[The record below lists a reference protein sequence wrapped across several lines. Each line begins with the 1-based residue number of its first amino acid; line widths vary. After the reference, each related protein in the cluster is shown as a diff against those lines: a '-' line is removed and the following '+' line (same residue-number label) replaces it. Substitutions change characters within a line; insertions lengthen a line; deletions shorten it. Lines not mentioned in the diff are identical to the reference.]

1 MASGLIALL
10 DDVAAIAKVA
20 AASLDDVAAASKVA
34 ASSLDDV
41 AAATAKAGAKSAGV
55 VIDDAA
61 VTPTY
66 VTGFTPDR
74 ELPIIWKI
82 AKGSL
87 RNKLIFLTPA
97 FIALAAFLP
106 QALTPLL
113 MLGGAFLCFEAAE
126 KVMEKLGL
134 HAHAEG
140 DSPGLPVVLEAAE
153 QESKMVSGAIRTDL
167 ILSAEIL
174 AIALGELDNLSITT
188 TAAALVGVSIAVTA
202 LVYGAVA
209 LIVKMDDVGVRLARY
224 ENGTSQAIG
233 RGLVAG
239 MPRLLAALSVIGT
252 AAMAWVGG
260 GIVLHGMDVVGI
272 LPALPQTLHHW
283 AHAVAGLSPI
293 LTGAVEWVVNATFA
307 GVFGIILGAVVAF
320 ALSAVARLRGRK
332 TAH

>member
-20 AASLDDVAAASKVA
+20 AASLDDI
-34 ASSLDDV
+34 
-41 AAATAKAGAKSAGV
+41 AAATARAGAKSAGV

-66 VTGFTPDR
+66 VTGFTPER

-87 RNKLIFLTPA
+87 RNKLLFLLPG
-97 FIALAAFLP
+97 FLLLAAFLP

-113 MLGGAFLCFEAAE
+113 MIGGAFLCFEAAE
-126 KVMEKLGL
+126 KVMEKIGL
-134 HAHAEG
+134 HEDHSNDA
-140 DSPGLPVVLEAAE
+140 PVVMEPAEREAT
-153 QESKMVSGAIRTDL
+153 MVAGAIRTDL

-174 AIALGELDNLSITT
+174 AIALGELAALSLVT
-188 TAAALVGVSIAVTA
+188 TAAALAGVSLAVTV

-209 LIVKMDDVGVRLARY
+209 LIVKMDDVGVKLATY
-224 ENGTSQAIG
+224 DSGASQAVG

-239 MPRLLAALSVIGT
+239 MPKLLAALSIIGT

-260 GIVLHGMDVVGI
+260 GIVLHGMEELGIAEVLPRLFHDWSHAVGTA
-272 LPALPQTLHHW
+272 LPAAQ
-283 AHAVAGLSPI
+283 A
-293 LTGAVEWVVNATFA
+293 AVEWIVYAALA
-307 GVFGIILGAVVAF
+307 GLFGVAIGLVIAF
-320 ALSAVARLRGRK
+320 IVDRLKRLRKHTRPS
-332 TAH
+332 A

>member
-20 AASLDDVAAASKVA
+20 A
-34 ASSLDDV
+34 SSLDDI
-41 AAATAKAGAKSAGV
+41 ALASAKAGSKAAGV

-61 VTPTY
+61 VTPKY
-66 VTGFTPDR
+66 VVGFKPER

-87 RNKLIFLTPA
+87 RNKLLFLLPL

-113 MLGGAFLCFEAAE
+113 MVGGAFLCFEAAE

-134 HAHAEG
+134 HKAAH
-140 DSPGLPVVLEAAE
+140 DPDVPVLLEPAE
-153 QESKMVSGAIRTDL
+153 QESKMVKGAIRTDF

-174 AIALGELDNLSITT
+174 AIALGELGNSALGTK
-188 TAAALVGVSIAVTA
+188 AAALAAVSVAVTV

-209 LIVKMDDVGVRLARY
+209 LIVKMDDFGLKLAAS
-224 ENGTSQAIG
+224 ENGASQALG

-239 MPRLLAALSVIGT
+239 MPKLLVALSVIGT

-260 GIVLHGMDVVGI
+260 GIVLHGMEVVGI
-272 LPALPQTLHHW
+272 WLALPHTLHAW
-283 AHAVAGLSPI
+283 AHAIAAASPVAV
-293 LTGAVEWVVNATFA
+293 GAVEWTANAVFA
-307 GVFGIILGAVVAF
+307 GISGVVLGFVIAQGVTLVG
-320 ALSAVARLRGRK
+320 RLK
-332 TAH
+332 PAKAAN

>member
-20 AASLDDVAAASKVA
+20 AASM
-34 ASSLDDV
+34 DDV

-82 AKGSL
+82 ARGSL
-87 RNKLIFLTPA
+87 RNKLFILTPV
-97 FIALAAFLP
+97 FMALAAFLP

-134 HAHAEG
+134 HAHAPG
-140 DSPGLPVVLEAAE
+140 DDPDLPVIMEPRE
-153 QESKMVSGAIRTDL
+153 QETRMVSGAIRTDL

-174 AIALGELDNLSITT
+174 AIALGELGNLSLVT
-188 TAAALVGVSIAVTA
+188 TAGALVGVSIAVTL
-202 LVYGAVA
+202 LVYGSVA
-209 LIVKMDDVGVRLARY
+209 LIVKMDDVGLRLARTRH
-224 ENGTSQAIG
+224 GALQTIG
-233 RGLVAG
+233 GGLVAG
-239 MPRLLAALSVIGT
+239 MPKLLSSLSVIGT

-260 GIVLHGMDVVGI
+260 GIVLHGMEVVGI
-272 LPALPQTLHHW
+272 LPALPHMLNDW
-283 AHAVAGLSPI
+283 AHAVGTLSPV
-293 LTGAVEWVVNATFA
+293 LSAAVEWTVHATFA
-307 GVFGIILGAVVAF
+307 GIFGLILGAIIAQ
-320 ALSAVARLRGRK
+320 AVSMIGKLRGAK
-332 TAH
+332 AAH

>member
-10 DDVAAIAKVA
+10 DDVAAIA
-20 AASLDDVAAASKVA
+20 KVA

-87 RNKLIFLTPA
+87 RNKLLFLTPI

-113 MLGGAFLCFEAAE
+113 MLGGTFLCFEAAE

-140 DSPGLPVVLEAAE
+140 DNPDLPAVLEPAE
-153 QESKMVSGAIRTDL
+153 QETKMVNGAIRTDL

-174 AIALGELDNLSITT
+174 AIALGELGNLPLTT
-188 TAAALVGVSIAVTA
+188 TAGALVGVSLAVTI
-202 LVYGAVA
+202 LVYGGVA
-209 LIVKMDDVGVRLARY
+209 LIVKMDDIGIRLARY
-224 ENGTSQAIG
+224 ENGALQSIG

-239 MPRLLAALSVIGT
+239 MPKLLAALSVIGT

-260 GIVLHGMDVVGI
+260 GIVLHGMEVVGI
-272 LPALPQTLHHW
+272 LPVLPHLLTQW
-283 AHAVAGLSPI
+283 AHAIGSASPLLSA
-293 LTGAVEWVVNATFA
+293 AVEWIVHATFA
-307 GVFGIILGAVVAF
+307 GVFGLILGAIVAQGV
-320 ALSAVARLRGRK
+320 SIIGRMRGRK
-332 TAH
+332 AAH

>member
-10 DDVAAIAKVA
+10 DDVAAIA
-20 AASLDDVAAASKVA
+20 KVA

-66 VTGFTPDR
+66 VTGFTPER

-82 AKGSL
+82 ARGSL
-87 RNKLIFLTPA
+87 INKLVLLTPA

-134 HAHAEG
+134 HGHAHG
-140 DSPGLPVVLEAAE
+140 HDPDLPVVLDAAD
-153 QESKMVSGAIRTDL
+153 QENRMVKGAIRTDL

-174 AIALGELDNLSITT
+174 AIALGELDNLPLTT
-188 TAAALVGVSIAVTA
+188 TAAALVGVSFAVTL

-209 LIVKMDDVGVRLARY
+209 LIVKMDDIGLRLATHD
-224 ENGTSQAIG
+224 NGASQALG

-260 GIVLHGMDVVGI
+260 GIVLHGMEEVGI
-272 LPALPQTLHHW
+272 LPALPHAFHAW
-283 AHAVAGLSPI
+283 AHAAAGALPVAQS
-293 LTGAVEWVVNATFA
+293 AAEWTINALFS
-307 GVFGIILGAVVAF
+307 GVFGLALGFVIAQGLTLA
-320 ALSAVARLRGRK
+320 ARLRPGK
-332 TAH
+332 QPA

>member
-10 DDVAAIAKVA
+10 DDIAAIA
-20 AASLDDVAAASKVA
+20 KVA

-87 RNKLIFLTPA
+87 FNKLVLLTPA

-126 KVMEKLGL
+126 TVMEKLGL
-134 HAHAEG
+134 HAHAG
-140 DSPGLPVVLEAAE
+140 GHDPDVPVIEEPAE
-153 QESKMVSGAIRTDL
+153 QESRMVKGAIRTDM

-174 AIALGELDNLSITT
+174 AIALGELDRLSLATK
-188 TAAALVGVSIAVTA
+188 AGALVGVSIAVTA

-209 LIVKMDDVGVRLARY
+209 LIVKMDDIGFRLATK
-224 ENGTSQAIG
+224 ENGGAKAIG

-239 MPRLLAALSVIGT
+239 MPKLLSSLSVIGT

-260 GIVLHGMDVVGI
+260 GIVLHGMEVVGI
-272 LPALPQTLHHW
+272 WPALPHTLHHW
-283 AHAVAGLSPI
+283 AHAIAAASPVAV
-293 LTGAVEWVVNATFA
+293 GAIEWVVNAFFA
-307 GVFGIILGAVVAF
+307 GIFGVALGFVIAQGVGLVGK
-320 ALSAVARLRGRK
+320 LRARP
-332 TAH
+332 AS

>member
-1 MASGLIALL
+1 MASGLIMLL
-10 DDVAAIAKVA
+10 DDVAAIAKLA
-20 AASLDDVAAASKVA
+20 AA
-34 ASSLDDV
+34 SLDDV

-82 AKGSL
+82 ARGSL
-87 RNKLIFLTPA
+87 RNKLFILTPI

-134 HAHAEG
+134 HHAAHHEDVPVLLEPAER
-140 DSPGLPVVLEAAE
+140 ET
-153 QESKMVSGAIRTDL
+153 KMVNGAIRTDL

-174 AIALGELDNLSITT
+174 AIALGELGNLPIAT
-188 TAAALVGVSIAVTA
+188 TAAALVGVSVAVTA
-202 LVYGAVA
+202 LVYGGVA
-209 LIVKMDDVGVRLARY
+209 LIVKMDDVGVRLAALNNR
-224 ENGTSQAIG
+224 TSQAIG
-233 RGLVAG
+233 RGLVAS
-239 MPRLLAALSVIGT
+239 MPKLLAALSVIGT

-260 GIVLHGMDVVGI
+260 GIVLHGMEVVG
-272 LPALPQTLHHW
+272 LWPALPHTLNDW
-283 AHAVAGLSPI
+283 AHAVALMSPVAQ
-293 LTGAVEWVVNATFA
+293 GAIQWIIHATFA
-307 GVFGIILGAVVAF
+307 GIFGVILGAFIAQGVTMIGK
-320 ALSAVARLRGRK
+320 LRR
-332 TAH
+332 

>member
-10 DDVAAIAKVA
+10 DDVAAIAKLA
-20 AASLDDVAAASKVA
+20 AA
-34 ASSLDDV
+34 SLDDV

-87 RNKLIFLTPA
+87 RNKLIFLTPI

-113 MLGGAFLCFEAAE
+113 MLGGSFLCFEAAE

-140 DSPGLPVVLEAAE
+140 DSPEMPVPLEPAE
-153 QESKMVSGAIRTDL
+153 RETKMVGGAIRTDL

-174 AIALGELDNLSITT
+174 AIALGELDNLPLAT
-188 TAAALVGVSIAVTA
+188 TAAALVGVSIAVTV
-202 LVYGAVA
+202 LVYGGVA
-209 LIVKMDDVGVRLARY
+209 LIVKMDDIGLRLAQVD
-224 ENGTSQAIG
+224 NGASQAIG
-233 RGLVAG
+233 RALVAG
-239 MPRLLAALSVIGT
+239 MPKLLAALSVIGT

-260 GIVLHGMDVVGI
+260 GIVLHGMEVLGI
-272 LPALPQTLHHW
+272 FPALPHALTHW
-283 AHAVAGLSPI
+283 AHAIASLSPV
-293 LTGAVEWVVNATFA
+293 LTAALEWVVHASFA
-307 GVFGIILGAVVAF
+307 GVFGLILGAIIAQGVTLAGK
-320 ALSAVARLRGRK
+320 LRK
-332 TAH
+332 

>member
-10 DDVAAIAKVA
+10 DDVAMIAKLA
-20 AASLDDVAAASKVA
+20 AA
-34 ASSLDDV
+34 SLDDV

-74 ELPIIWKI
+74 ELPMIWKI

-87 RNKLIFLTPA
+87 RNKLLFLLPG

-106 QALTPLL
+106 GALTPLL

-126 KVMEKLGL
+126 KVMEKLGFG
-134 HAHAEG
+134 HHEEEE
-140 DSPGLPVVLEAAE
+140 SPVVLDPGER
-153 QESKMVSGAIRTDL
+153 ESKMVGGAIRTDL

-174 AIALGELDNLSITT
+174 AIALGELGNIPLATK
-188 TAAALVGVSIAVTA
+188 AAALAGVSLVVTA
-202 LVYGAVA
+202 AVYGGVA
-209 LIVKMDDVGVRLARY
+209 LIVKMDDIGLRLASHA
-224 ENGTSQAIG
+224 NGVSQAVG

-239 MPRLLAALSVIGT
+239 MPKLLHALAIIGT

-260 GIVLHGMDVVGI
+260 GILVHGMESLGL
-272 LPALPQTLHHW
+272 LPAVPHAFHQW
-283 AHAVAGLSPI
+283 AQAAGHAMPFAQ
-293 LTGAVEWVVNATFA
+293 GAVTWVVNALFA
-307 GVFGIILGAVVAF
+307 GLFGLAIGFVVAVAVGL
-320 ALSAVARLRGRK
+320 ALRLRK
-332 TAH
+332 H

>member
-20 AASLDDVAAASKVA
+20 AAT
-34 ASSLDDV
+34 LDDV

-74 ELPIIWKI
+74 ELPMIWKI

-87 RNKLIFLTPA
+87 RNKLLFLTPA

-106 QALTPLL
+106 QALTPIL
-113 MLGGAFLCFEAAE
+113 MLGGAYLCFEAAE

-134 HAHAEG
+134 HAHPAG
-140 DSPGLPVVLEAAE
+140 HDPDVPVILEPAE
-153 QESKMVSGAIRTDL
+153 QESKMVGGAIRTDL

-174 AIALGELDNLSITT
+174 AIALGELGNLPLAT
-188 TAAALVGVSIAVTA
+188 TAGALVGVSIAVTV

-209 LIVKMDDVGVRLARY
+209 LIVKMDDVGLRLART
-224 ENGTSQAIG
+224 ENGAMQAVG
-233 RGLVAG
+233 AGLVAG
-239 MPRLLAALSVIGT
+239 MPKLLAALSVIGT

-260 GIVLHGMDVVGI
+260 GIVLHGMEVVGI
-272 LPALPQTLHHW
+272 LPAFPHMLTDW
-283 AHAVAGLSPI
+283 AHAIGALSPI
-293 LTGAVEWVVNATFA
+293 WSGAVEWIVHATFA
-307 GVFGIILGAVVAF
+307 GIFGVILGAIIAQGVSMVGK
-320 ALSAVARLRGRK
+320 LRAQK
-332 TAH
+332 TQH

>member
-10 DDVAAIAKVA
+10 DDIAAIAKVA
-20 AASLDDVAAASKVA
+20 ASA
-34 ASSLDDV
+34 LDDV

-66 VTGFTPDR
+66 VTGFSPDR

-87 RNKLIFLTPA
+87 FNKLVFLTPA

-113 MLGGAFLCFEAAE
+113 MLGGAYLCFEAAE

-134 HAHAEG
+134 HAHANG
-140 DSPGLPVVLEAAE
+140 HDPDHPVALEAGD
-153 QESKMVSGAIRTDL
+153 QESRMVKGAIRTDL

-174 AIALGELDNLSITT
+174 AIALGELDRLSLGTK
-188 TAAALVGVSIAVTA
+188 AAALVGVSIAVTV

-209 LIVKMDDVGVRLARY
+209 LIVKMDDIGFRLARQDH
-224 ENGTSQAIG
+224 GASQAVG

-260 GIVLHGMDVVGI
+260 GIVLHGMEVIGI
-272 LPALPQTLHHW
+272 LPALPHTLHAW
-283 AHAVAGLSPI
+283 AHGIAAASPAAV
-293 LTGAVEWVVNATFA
+293 GAIEWTVNAVFA
-307 GVFGIILGAVVAF
+307 GVFGVALGFVIARAVTVVGKLKPATQ
-320 ALSAVARLRGRK
+320 AN
-332 TAH
+332 

>member
-10 DDVAAIAKVA
+10 DDIAAIA
-20 AASLDDVAAASKVA
+20 KVA

-87 RNKLIFLTPA
+87 FNKLVLLTPA

-134 HAHAEG
+134 HAHAG
-140 DSPGLPVVLEAAE
+140 GHDPDVPVIEEPAE
-153 QESKMVSGAIRTDL
+153 QESRMVKGAIRTDM

-174 AIALGELDNLSITT
+174 AIALGELDRLSLATK
-188 TAAALVGVSIAVTA
+188 AGALVGVSIAVTA

-209 LIVKMDDVGVRLARY
+209 LIVKMDDIGFRLATK
-224 ENGTSQAIG
+224 ENGGAKAIG

-239 MPRLLAALSVIGT
+239 MPKLLSSLSVIGT

-260 GIVLHGMDVVGI
+260 GIVLHGMEVVGI
-272 LPALPQTLHHW
+272 WPALPHTLHHW
-283 AHAVAGLSPI
+283 AHVIASASPVAV
-293 LTGAVEWVVNATFA
+293 GAIEWVVNAFFA
-307 GVFGIILGAVVAF
+307 GIFGVALGFVIAQGVGLVGK
-320 ALSAVARLRGRK
+320 LRARP
-332 TAH
+332 AS

>member
-1 MASGLIALL
+1 MASGLIMLL
-10 DDVAAIAKVA
+10 DDVAAIAKLA
-20 AASLDDVAAASKVA
+20 AA
-34 ASSLDDV
+34 SLDDV

-82 AKGSL
+82 TKGSL
-87 RNKLIFLTPA
+87 RNKLFILTPV

-134 HAHAEG
+134 HHAAHDEDTPVILEPAER
-140 DSPGLPVVLEAAE
+140 ET
-153 QESKMVSGAIRTDL
+153 KMVNGAIRTDL

-174 AIALGELDNLSITT
+174 AIALGELGNLPLAT
-188 TAAALVGVSIAVTA
+188 TAAALVGVSIAVTI
-202 LVYGAVA
+202 LVYGGVA
-209 LIVKMDDVGVRLARY
+209 LIVKMDDVGVRLASVD
-224 ENGTSQAIG
+224 NGASQAIG
-233 RGLVAG
+233 RGLVAA
-239 MPRLLAALSVIGT
+239 MPKLLAALSVIGT

-260 GIVLHGMDVVGI
+260 GIVLHGMEVVGI
-272 LPALPQTLHHW
+272 LPALPHTLTQW
-283 AHAVAGLSPI
+283 AHAVASLSPVAQ
-293 LTGAVEWVVNATFA
+293 GAIEWVVHATFA
-307 GVFGIILGAVVAF
+307 GIFGIILGAIIAQAVTLVGKLRAPK
-320 ALSAVARLRGRK
+320 SA
-332 TAH
+332 H

>member
-10 DDVAAIAKVA
+10 DDVAAIA
-20 AASLDDVAAASKVA
+20 KVA

-66 VTGFTPDR
+66 VTGFQPNR

-87 RNKLIFLTPA
+87 RNKLLFLTPA

-113 MLGGAFLCFEAAE
+113 MVGGAYLCFEAAE

-134 HAHAEG
+134 HAHAGGHDPEK
-140 DSPGLPVVLEAAE
+140 PVIEEPAE
-153 QESKMVSGAIRTDL
+153 QESRMVTGAIRTDF

-174 AIALGELDNLSITT
+174 AIALGELDHLPLTT
-188 TAAALVGVSIAVTA
+188 TSAALVGVSIAVTA

-209 LIVKMDDVGVRLARY
+209 LIVKMDDVGLHLARVG
-224 ENGTSQAIG
+224 NGAARMVG

-239 MPRLLAALSVIGT
+239 MPKLLTALSLIGT

-260 GIVLHGMDVVGI
+260 GIVLHGMAEIGI

-283 AHAVAGLSPI
+283 AHAIAAASPVAV
-293 LTGAVEWVVNATFA
+293 GAIEWTVNAVFSGIF
-307 GVFGIILGAVVAF
+307 GVALGFVIAQAVGLA
-320 ALSAVARLRGRK
+320 SRLKPGNA
-332 TAH
+332 AH

>member
-20 AASLDDVAAASKVA
+20 A
-34 ASSLDDV
+34 SSLDDV
-41 AAATAKAGAKSAGV
+41 AAATTKAGAKSAGV

-87 RNKLIFLTPA
+87 FNKLVLLTPA

-134 HAHAEG
+134 HGQAHG
-140 DSPGLPVVLEAAE
+140 HDPDVPVALEAGA
-153 QESKMVSGAIRTDL
+153 QESRMVKGAIRTDL

-174 AIALGELDNLSITT
+174 AIALGELGRIPLATK
-188 TAAALVGVSIAVTA
+188 AGALVGVSIAVTV

-209 LIVKMDDVGVRLARY
+209 LIVKMDDIGFRLATHD
-224 ENGTSQAIG
+224 NGASQAVG

-239 MPRLLAALSVIGT
+239 MPKLLSALSVIGT

-260 GIVLHGMDVVGI
+260 GIVLHGMEVVG
-272 LPALPQTLHHW
+272 LWPALPHLLHDW
-283 AHAVAGLSPI
+283 AHAIAAASPVAV
-293 LTGAVEWVVNATFA
+293 GAIEWTVNAVFA
-307 GVFGIILGAVVAF
+307 GIYGVALGFVIAQGVT
-320 ALSAVARLRGRK
+320 LIGKLKPARP
-332 TAH
+332 AH

>member
-20 AASLDDVAAASKVA
+20 AA
-34 ASSLDDV
+34 SLDDV

-66 VTGFTPDR
+66 VTGFTPER

-87 RNKLIFLTPA
+87 RNKLFFLTPI
-97 FIALAAFLP
+97 FIALAAFLA

-113 MLGGAFLCFEAAE
+113 MIGGAFLCFEAAE

-134 HAHAEG
+134 HAHA
-140 DSPGLPVVLEAAE
+140 PGHNPDLPVILEPAE
-153 QESKMVSGAIRTDL
+153 QESRMVSGAIRTDL

-174 AIALGELDNLSITT
+174 AIALGELGNLSLMT
-188 TAAALVGVSIAVTA
+188 TAGALVGVSIAVTV

-209 LIVKMDDVGVRLARY
+209 LIVKMDDVGLRLART
-224 ENGTSQAIG
+224 EHGALQSIG
-233 RGLVAG
+233 GGLVAG
-239 MPRLLAALSVIGT
+239 MPKLLAALSVIGT

-260 GIVLHGMDVVGI
+260 GIVLHGMEVVGI
-272 LPALPQTLHHW
+272 LPALPHLLTHW
-283 AHAVAGLSPI
+283 AHAIGALSPV
-293 LTGAVEWVVNATFA
+293 LSAAVEWIAHATFA
-307 GVFGIILGAVVAF
+307 GIFGLILGAIIAQ
-320 ALSAVARLRGRK
+320 AVTFVGKLRGRK
-332 TAH
+332 AAH

>member
-20 AASLDDVAAASKVA
+20 AT
-34 ASSLDDV
+34 SLDDV

-66 VTGFTPDR
+66 VTGFSPDR

-87 RNKLIFLTPA
+87 SNKLVFLMPG

-113 MLGGAFLCFEAAE
+113 MLGGTFLCFEAAE
-126 KVMEKLGL
+126 KVMEKTGL
-134 HAHAEG
+134 HGAHG
-140 DSPGLPVVLEAAE
+140 DDTPVLMAAAE
-153 QESKMVSGAIRTDL
+153 RETSMVNGAIRTDL

-174 AIALGELDNLSITT
+174 AIALGQLEHLPLGT
-188 TAAALVGVSIAVTA
+188 TAAALAGVSVAVTA

-209 LIVKMDDVGVRLARY
+209 LIVKMDDVGLKLAGRDGRLSRAV
-224 ENGTSQAIG
+224 G
-233 RGLVAG
+233 RGLVTA
-239 MPRLLAALSVIGT
+239 MPRLLAALSIIGT

-260 GIVLHGMDVVGI
+260 GIVLHGMEEIGL
-272 LPALPQTLHHW
+272 LPAVPHLVNDW
-283 AHAVAGLSPI
+283 AHAAGTAVPAAGAAVAWIVHATLAGVAGVALGFVI
-293 LTGAVEWVVNATFA
+293 ATAVGF
-307 GVFGIILGAVVAF
+307 
-320 ALSAVARLRGRK
+320 VARLRPQRQEAAANPQASGE
-332 TAH
+332 

>member
-20 AASLDDVAAASKVA
+20 ASSLDDVAAASG
-34 ASSLDDV
+34 
-41 AAATAKAGAKSAGV
+41 KAGAKAAGV

-87 RNKLIFLTPA
+87 RNKLLWLLPGFL
-97 FIALAAFLP
+97 ALAAFLP

-134 HAHAEG
+134 HAHAGGHDPDVPVIDAPG
-140 DSPGLPVVLEAAE
+140 D
-153 QESKMVSGAIRTDL
+153 QENRMVKGAIQTDL

-174 AIALGELDNLSITT
+174 AIALGTLGTMSLGLK
-188 TAAALVGVSIAVTA
+188 AAALIAVSIVVTV

-209 LIVKMDDVGVRLARY
+209 LIVKMDDVGLRMAKG
-224 ENGTSQAIG
+224 GTRAGRAVG

-239 MPRLLAALSVIGT
+239 MPKLLAALSIIGT

-260 GIVLHGMDVVGI
+260 GIVLHGMEEVGI
-272 LPALPQTLHHW
+272 LPTIPHAFHHW
-283 AHAVAGLSPI
+283 AHAAALPFGGAAPVVEWIVNAALAGVAGVALGLVI
-293 LTGAVEWVVNATFA
+293 AK
-307 GVFGIILGAVVAF
+307 GVGLFG
-320 ALSAVARLRGRK
+320 RLRPARP
-332 TAH
+332 AH

>member
-20 AASLDDVAAASKVA
+20 A
-34 ASSLDDV
+34 SSLDDV
-41 AAATAKAGAKSAGV
+41 AAATTKAGAKSAGV

-82 AKGSL
+82 ARGSL
-87 RNKLIFLTPA
+87 LNKLVFLTPA

-113 MLGGAFLCFEAAE
+113 MLGGAYLCFEAAE

-134 HAHAEG
+134 HGHAHG
-140 DSPGLPVVLEAAE
+140 HDPDVPVVLDAAG
-153 QESKMVSGAIRTDL
+153 QETRMVKGAIRTDF

-174 AIALGELDNLSITT
+174 AIALGELDNLPLTT
-188 TAAALVGVSIAVTA
+188 TAAALVGVSIAVTV

-209 LIVKMDDVGVRLARY
+209 LIVKMDDIGLRLATHD
-224 ENGTSQAIG
+224 NGASQAIG

-239 MPRLLAALSVIGT
+239 MPKLLTALSVIGT

-260 GIVLHGMDVVGI
+260 GIVLHGMEEIGI
-272 LPALPQTLHHW
+272 LPALPHTLHAW
-283 AHAVAGLSPI
+283 AHAAAGALPVAQ
-293 LTGAVEWVVNATFA
+293 AAFEWTINALFA
-307 GVFGIILGAVVAF
+307 GIFGLALGFVIAQAVSLA
-320 ALSAVARLRGRK
+320 SRLLPK
-332 TAH
+332 KQPA

>member
-10 DDVAAIAKVA
+10 DDVAAIAKLA
-20 AASLDDVAAASKVA
+20 AA
-34 ASSLDDV
+34 SLDDV

-87 RNKLIFLTPA
+87 RNKLLFLTPV

-113 MLGGAFLCFEAAE
+113 MVGGAFLCFEAAE

-134 HAHAEG
+134 HKGHHDDETPAF
-140 DSPGLPVVLEAAE
+140 LEPAA
-153 QESKMVSGAIRTDL
+153 QESKMVNGAIRTDL

-174 AIALGELDNLSITT
+174 AIALGELANLPLAT
-188 TAAALVGVSIAVTA
+188 TAAALVGVSFAVTI
-202 LVYGAVA
+202 LVYGGVA
-209 LIVKMDDVGVRLARY
+209 LIVKMDDIGLRLATHD
-224 ENGTSQAIG
+224 NGLSQALG

-239 MPRLLAALSVIGT
+239 MPKLLAALSVIGT

-260 GIVLHGMDVVGI
+260 GIVLHGMEVIGI
-272 LPALPQTLHHW
+272 LPALPHALHHW
-283 AHAVAGLSPI
+283 AHAIAVASPV
-293 LTGAVEWVVNATFA
+293 LQGAIEWIVHAFFA
-307 GVFGIILGAVVAF
+307 GIFGLVLGAIIAQLVGLAGK
-320 ALSAVARLRGRK
+320 LRQGGH
-332 TAH
+332 A

>member
-20 AASLDDVAAASKVA
+20 A
-34 ASSLDDV
+34 SSLDDI

-74 ELPIIWKI
+74 ELPMIWKI

-87 RNKLIFLTPA
+87 RNKLIFLLPA

-113 MLGGAFLCFEAAE
+113 MVGGAFLCFEAAE
-126 KVMEKLGL
+126 KVMEKIGL
-134 HAHAEG
+134 HEDHSGDRPVILEPAER
-140 DSPGLPVVLEAAE
+140 ETM
-153 QESKMVSGAIRTDL
+153 MVNGAIRTDL

-174 AIALGELDNLSITT
+174 AIALGELDHLPLAT
-188 TAAALVGVSIAVTA
+188 TAAALAGVSLAVTV

-209 LIVKMDDVGVRLARY
+209 LIVKMDDVGVKLATY
-224 ENGTSQAIG
+224 ENGASQAIG

-239 MPRLLAALSVIGT
+239 MPKLLAALSLIGT

-260 GIVLHGMDVVGI
+260 GIVLHGMEEIGI
-272 LPALPQTLHHW
+272 LPIIPHLFHGW
-283 AHAVAGLSPI
+283 AHAVGGAMP
-293 LTGAVEWVVNATFA
+293 TGAAAVEWIVNATLA
-307 GVFGIILGAVVAF
+307 GLAGLALGFVI
-320 ALSAVARLRGRK
+320 ALCIDLAKRLRP
-332 TAH
+332 ANASPEQH

>member
-10 DDVAAIAKVA
+10 DDVAAIA
-20 AASLDDVAAASKVA
+20 KVA

-82 AKGSL
+82 ARGSL
-87 RNKLIFLTPA
+87 RNKLLFLTPA

-134 HAHAEG
+134 HAHAGGHDPDE
-140 DSPGLPVVLEAAE
+140 PVVLESGE
-153 QESKMVSGAIRTDL
+153 QESRMVTGAIRTDL

-174 AIALGELDNLSITT
+174 AIALGELGNIPLSTK
-188 TAAALVGVSIAVTA
+188 AGALVGVSIAVTV

-209 LIVKMDDVGVRLARY
+209 LIVKMDDIGLRLATH
-224 ENGTSQAIG
+224 ENGASQALG

-239 MPRLLAALSVIGT
+239 MPKLLSALSTIGT

-260 GIVLHGMDVVGI
+260 GIVLHGMEVVGI
-272 LPALPQTLHHW
+272 WPALPHLLHGW
-283 AHAVAGLSPI
+283 AHSIAAASPVAV
-293 LTGAVEWVVNATFA
+293 GAVEWTVNAVFA
-307 GVFGIILGAVVAF
+307 GIFGVALGFVIAQGVTLVSK
-320 ALSAVARLRGRK
+320 LKGGK

>member
-10 DDVAAIAKVA
+10 DDIAAIA
-20 AASLDDVAAASKVA
+20 KVA

-41 AAATAKAGAKSAGV
+41 AAASAKAGSKAAGV

-61 VTPTY
+61 VTPKY
-66 VTGFTPDR
+66 VVGFTPDR

-87 RNKLIFLTPA
+87 RNKLLILLPA

-113 MLGGAFLCFEAAE
+113 MIGGAFLCFEAAE

-134 HAHAEG
+134 HHGAH
-140 DSPGLPVVLEAAE
+140 DPDTPVALETGE
-153 QESKMVSGAIRTDL
+153 HEKTMVNGAIRTDL

-174 AIALGELDNLSITT
+174 AIALGALGNMSIATK
-188 TAAALVGVSIAVTA
+188 AAALAGVSLIVTA
-202 LVYGAVA
+202 AVYGAVA
-209 LIVKMDDVGVRLARY
+209 LIVKMDDIGVRLARY
-224 ENGTSQAIG
+224 ESGFSQAVG
-233 RGLVAG
+233 RGLVTG
-239 MPRLLAALSVIGT
+239 MPKLLAALSVIGT

-260 GIVLHGMDVVGI
+260 GIVLHGLDVIGFAAAI
-272 LPALPQTLHHW
+272 PHTLHNW
-283 AHAVAGLSPI
+283 AHAIASAFPVGEAV
-293 LTGAVEWVVNATFA
+293 VEWIVNATFA
-307 GVFGIILGAVVAF
+307 GIFGVLLGLLIAQLVGLWNRFRPA
-320 ALSAVARLRGRK
+320 K